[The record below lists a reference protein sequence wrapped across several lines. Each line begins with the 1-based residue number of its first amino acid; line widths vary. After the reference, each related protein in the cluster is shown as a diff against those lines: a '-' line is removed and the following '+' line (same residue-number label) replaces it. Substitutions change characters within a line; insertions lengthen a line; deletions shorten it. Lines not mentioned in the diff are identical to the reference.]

1 LGDPNLTDPMTT
13 PAANPALGE
22 VRTAILTMAQRL
34 EHTTDLPQEGIADLK
49 HAVDDIR
56 IRLWGVLMAGDSTD
70 YQGFVGR
77 FRMKRAAECCRG
89 IEEDVTAGKIHADS
103 LESKM
108 LYAAA
113 RQLANRLD
121 PAVSGRAGA

>member
-1 LGDPNLTDPMTT
+1 MTT
-13 PAANPALGE
+13 PISNPALGE
-22 VRTAILTMAQRL
+22 VRTAILTMARRL
-34 EHTTDLPQEGIADLK
+34 EEASELPQEGIADLK
-49 HAVDDIR
+49 NAVDDVR
-56 IRLWGVLMAGDSTD
+56 IRLWGVLMAGDSSD

-77 FRMKRAAECCRG
+77 FRMRRAAECCRG
-89 IEEDVTAGKIHADS
+89 IEEDVTTGKIPTDS

-121 PAVSGRAGA
+121 PGHAGRATT